1 MNYQWNTGGWVDESV
16 PDLRPILADYGVAIE
31 ADDLAAWLAPRL
43 GHYRAA
49 SDWSPPRN
57 EQLEMLAGLRAAML
71 DIAHRIDDLPG
82 ESEAEITYAAS
93 RLRRAQWSDLARQL
107 RTQLLEAADFIEEG
121 CDGMREAQGQTGRR
135 ENVWRDRLL
144 AALVAKL
151 SATEAMK
158 RSSTCALAGDIL
170 RRCGIPC
177 PSDPKDVARIVRDIE
192 KGEKSPAKRG

>member
-1 MNYQWNTGGWVDESV
+1 MSYQWNIGGWVDESV
-16 PDLRPILADYGVAIE
+16 PDLQPVLTDYGVGIE
-31 ADDLAAWLAPRL
+31 ADALSAWLAPRL

-49 SDWSPPRN
+49 CDRSPPRN
-57 EQLEMLAGLRAAML
+57 EQLEMLVGLRAAML
-71 DIAHRIDDLPG
+71 DVAHRIDDLPG
-82 ESEAEITYAAS
+82 ESEAEITYAAL
-93 RLRRAQWSDLARQL
+93 RVRRAQWSDLAQQL
-107 RTQLLEAADFIEEG
+107 RAQLLEAVDFIEEG

-151 SATEAMK
+151 SAAETMK

-177 PSDPKDVARIVRDIE
+177 PSDPKEVARIVRGIE
-192 KGEKSPAKRG
+192 KGEKSPAARG